1 MFFHLRDAT
10 EETLEIMGAE
20 SLPLCRRRGALL
32 RRDRRC
38 CRAHCG
44 DGSFHWDQRLLA
56 SRSAVST
63 EAVKR
68 LPAERLLLETDA
80 PWCDVRKSHAGWPL
94 LVASGAPSPRR
105 KVDKKKEKKKWVQ
118 RRRL

>member
-1 MFFHLRDAT
+1 MFFHLRDA
-10 EETLEIMGAE
+10 AE
-20 SLPLCRRRGALL
+20 DMERNRARLCRRRGALL

-56 SRSAVST
+56 SRSAESI

-80 PWCDVRKSHAGWPL
+80 PCCDVRKSHAGWPL
-94 LVASGAPSPRR
+94 LVASGAPPRR